1 MTSHPV
7 CPHCGQVHRTGARF
21 CPTTGLLIQTIPPP
35 TAESPIIQRVSTG
48 PGLTGRLPPN
58 AILNNRYLILQK
70 IGQGGMGAVYK
81 TSDTRQ
87 PGMLWAVKEMSD
99 AAITNPQEQAYALQC
114 FQREAG
120 LLQSLNHPNLPK
132 VIDFFT
138 EGAKHYLVM
147 EFVQGQTL
155 EDLMI
160 ARQQPCSEAEVASWG
175 MQLCNVLA
183 YLHGREPKIIFRDL
197 KPGNIMFT
205 SQVGLPTSGQ
215 VKLIDFGIARF
226 FKPGQAKDT
235 LALGTRGYAAP
246 EAVSGQTD
254 ERSDIYSLCVTLH
267 QLLTGYDPSS
277 SPWNIPP
284 ARQINPAV
292 SPLLERVLSRGLENQ
307 RDLRWQDAGE
317 MLAALMEAQ
326 MSKSAS
332 PTTSTPVFTP
342 TPSPLYPP
350 SPVPALAPQPFQGL
364 VSAPATV
371 MAQDQV
377 LPPSS
382 GMVAKAPLMKISR
395 PTTRLLVAASH
406 LTPAKLA
413 LIFGGIVALLVVATW
428 LLAPLFDEVPI
439 NWDYVPIMA
448 MFGALGYA
456 AFPKRATTIVTHT
469 VLTTVLL
476 ETIWLRLDIDYYSIV
491 TLALAAVISGA
502 LMEIWVFFIGRI
514 KGDRKDP
521 WKIEVAWLAAMEIL
535 GTVSFFGILTNWR
548 IDPNPF
554 TNPIQWI
561 FAALFGAIGWFLG
574 DLIQQYFTYRKTGFR
589 HIL

>member
-1 MTSHPV
+1 MTSQPV

-21 CPTTGLLIQTIPPP
+21 CPTTGLLIPAVPPP
-35 TAESPIIQRVSTG
+35 GAESPIVQRVITG

-87 PGMLWAVKEMSD
+87 LGMLWAVKEMSD

-120 LLQSLNHPNLPK
+120 LLQSLDHPNLPK
-132 VIDFFT
+132 VTDFFT
-138 EGAKHYLVM
+138 DGAKHYLVM

-155 EDLMI
+155 EDLI
-160 ARQQPCSEAEVASWG
+160 NSRQQPCSEAEVANWG
-175 MQLCNVLA
+175 LQLCDVLV

-205 SQVGLPTSGQ
+205 PGGQ
-215 VKLIDFGIARF
+215 IKLIDFGIARF

-235 LALGTRGYAAP
+235 QALGTRGYAAP

-254 ERSDIYSLCVTLH
+254 ERSDIYSLSVTLH
-267 QLLTGYDPSS
+267 QLLTGFDPSS

-284 ARQINPAV
+284 ALQLNPAV
-292 SPLLERVLSRGLENQ
+292 SPLMERVLSRGCENQ
-307 RDLRWQDAGE
+307 RDLRWQDASA
-317 MLAALMEAQ
+317 M
-326 MSKSAS
+326 KSALLEANRVA
-332 PTTSTPVFTP
+332 STPVFTP
-342 TPSPLYPP
+342 AASPLSPA
-350 SPVPALAPQPFQGL
+350 PVPVPMYAPQPFQSP
-364 VSAPATV
+364 VYAPATV
-371 MAQDQV
+371 MAQEQL
-377 LPPSS
+377 LPA
-382 GMVAKAPLMKISR
+382 MVTPPPFKKISR

-413 LIFGGIVALLVVATW
+413 LIFGGIAVLLVVATW
-428 LLAPLFDEVPI
+428 LLAPLLDDVPI

-456 AFPKRATTIVTHT
+456 AFPKRGATIVTHA

-476 ETIWLRLDIDYYSIV
+476 ETIWLRLEIDYYSIA
-491 TLALAAVISGA
+491 TLAFAAVLSGA
-502 LMEIWVFFIGRI
+502 LMEIWVFFLGRI

-521 WKIEVAWLAAMEIL
+521 WKREVAWLIAMEII

-554 TNPIQWI
+554 TSPMQWF

-574 DLIQQYFTYRKTGFR
+574 DLIQQYFTYRKTGFK
-589 HIL
+589 HII